1 MVQSVH
7 ERRIKIIKRDLPINP
22 TRNVSCRYLFFWQS
36 SQEANETK
44 TDDHRAP
51 LKHAPRQASRALKRI
66 YLDTVVGMVLS
77 EVVAFCI
84 ILTAA
89 AVLHAHGKTDIRT
102 SADAAMALKPIAG
115 KFAFLLFASGIV
127 GTGLLAIPVLAGSAA
142 FALGETF
149 KWRTGLE
156 QKPGRAKLFYGTIA
170 AATLGGMI
178 LSFTPMD
185 PIKMLFWSAVING
198 VVAVP
203 LMILIMLLASRRKT
217 MGHYPI
223 PIGLKILGW
232 AATGVMSAA
241 AIVMIAT
248 ALLPHR

>member
-1 MVQSVH
+1 
-7 ERRIKIIKRDLPINP
+7 
-22 TRNVSCRYLFFWQS
+22 
-36 SQEANETK
+36 
-44 TDDHRAP
+44 
-51 LKHAPRQASRALKRI
+51 
-66 YLDTVVGMVLS
+66 
-77 EVVAFCI
+77 
-84 ILTAA
+84 
-89 AVLHAHGKTDIRT
+89 
-102 SADAAMALKPIAG
+102 
-115 KFAFLLFASGIV
+115 
-127 GTGLLAIPVLAGSAA
+127 
-142 FALGETF
+142 
-149 KWRTGLE
+149 
-156 QKPGRAKLFYGTIA
+156 
-170 AATLGGMI
+170 MI